1 MSKIT
6 VVPADKAIM
15 VDGYVL
21 NIEYDFPD
29 NIHAI
34 QYNTES
40 EHGHIEWEYNTDS
53 GNTELFA
60 EDYEEKVYPYVK
72 AWNEEKAR
80 LEKEA
85 AEAKAKADEFYES
98 EEQYF
103 VRLRVARDRK
113 LAATDYLMAV
123 DYPLSD
129 EDKAKVTAYRRAL
142 RDLPAQEG
150 APWKGTNIPWPELNL
165 D

>member
-6 VVPADKAIM
+6 VIPVDKM
-15 VDGYVL
+15 VVIDGL
-21 NIEYDFPD
+21 DLIFDYDFPD

-34 QYNTES
+34 QYNTEA
-40 EHGHIEWEYNTDS
+40 EHGHIEWKYNTDN

-129 EDKAKVTAYRRAL
+129 EDKAKVMEYRQAL

-150 APWKGTNIPWPELNL
+150 APWKGTNIPWPELKL